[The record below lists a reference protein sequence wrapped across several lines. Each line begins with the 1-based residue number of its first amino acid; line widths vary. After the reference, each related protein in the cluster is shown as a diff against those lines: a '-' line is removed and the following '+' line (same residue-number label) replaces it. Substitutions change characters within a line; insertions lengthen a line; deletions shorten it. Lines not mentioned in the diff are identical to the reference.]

1 MEAMARSARLG
12 VEVLGPIRVVDRSGG
27 DVTPEGPLQRRL
39 LALLVLR
46 RGQVVSADA
55 AIDVLWPVR
64 PPRDPGAAL
73 QNHVFR
79 LRRGLPEGLIESVGD
94 GYRLAASGVELD
106 ADRLLALLS
115 ADEAAGVAVAELESV
130 LARWHGP
137 AYPELADVDDGR
149 AESMR
154 LDEYRLRAREL
165 RAERRLAAGDADG
178 LADLASLAE
187 EEPLRERPRA
197 LLMSALAA
205 AGRRVEALRVFDDFR
220 RLLGDELGIE
230 PSPLLAAQHA
240 ELLGSADTVWRPESR
255 LPAPVTSLIGRD
267 ALVTEVAASVE
278 GCRLLTL
285 VGPGGVGKTRLAVE
299 VGRLLREGRA
309 DRPVVVCE
317 LATAVESSA
326 VDVVAAALAIDARPG
341 VVLAERVAS
350 VLGDGDVVIVLDN
363 CEHVLD
369 PIAGL
374 AGHLL
379 AMCPNVTLLATSRER
394 LRMPGE
400 QVRLVPPLVLG
411 ADSTAVSL
419 FVERA
424 RDVTP
429 AFDPGAAELATI
441 VEIVRRLDGLPLAIE
456 LAAACLHTH
465 EVDEIAAGLDSR
477 FALLSSGHRG
487 SAHHGSLRAAV
498 AWSFE
503 LLEPSL
509 RQTFED
515 LSIFTGSFAVTDAA
529 AICALDHDSVA
540 GHLAGLAE
548 RSLVVRAPGGRYT
561 LLETLRAFAA
571 EQLAAAG
578 RAELVSERHAR
589 WFVEWAERAEGR
601 LHAPGEPALVEID
614 HAVPEL
620 QAALG
625 WLLGQHLVEQ
635 AGRLVAAVTNY
646 ALLRLR
652 PDVVAWAERVTAA
665 DPDGR
670 APNAS
675 RVWAAAAYYSWMA
688 GDLAESGARSARAVA
703 ICEREPGGVSQV
715 VATIRGNH
723 DLFEGR
729 LDAAAN
735 WYRHGVVAAGDDSAG
750 RLVAA
755 GAELL
760 ALGYADA
767 PAASALADS
776 LLVEIGEIETP
787 VAAYVWYCAG
797 EAAMGLDVERA
808 REWLGRA
815 VEMAEATN
823 ASFVRGVAGA
833 SKASIEARVGDPA
846 VAAADYRWLIPHW
859 QRAGMWSTQWTML
872 RSIALLLE
880 RLGRHR
886 DAAVLEG
893 AVRATGAGHRIFGAD
908 EAALRELGDRLR
920 VALGDDTYQA
930 ALDRGASLDGDAAI
944 DHALRA
950 L

>member
-1 MEAMARSARLG
+1 M
-12 VEVLGPIRVVDRSGG
+12 
-27 DVTPEGPLQRRL
+27 QRRL
-39 LALLVLR
+39 FALLVLR
-46 RGQVVSADA
+46 RDHVVSADA

-64 PPRDPGAAL
+64 PPREPGAAL

-79 LRRGLPEGLIESVGD
+79 LRRGLPDGLIESVGD
-94 GYRLAASGVELD
+94 GYRLAASGVALD
-106 ADRLLALLS
+106 ADRLLASLS
-115 ADEAAGVAVAELESV
+115 ADEATDVAVAEVESV
-130 LARWHGP
+130 LERWHGP

-149 AESMR
+149 AESIR
-154 LDEYRLRAREL
+154 LGEYRLRAREL
-165 RAERRLAAGDADG
+165 RAERLLIAGETDGLVSDLAA
-178 LADLASLAE
+178 LAE
-187 EEPLRERPRA
+187 QEPLRERPRA
-197 LLMSALAA
+197 LLMSALEA
-205 AGRRVEALRVFDDFR
+205 AGRRVDALRAFDDFR

-230 PSPLLAAQHA
+230 PSPALATQHA
-240 ELLGSADTVWRPESR
+240 ELLRSADSVWRLETR

-267 ALVTEVAASVE
+267 ALATEVAASVE
-278 GCRLLTL
+278 SCRLVTL

-317 LATAVESSA
+317 LAKAVEESA

-350 VLGDGDVVIVLDN
+350 VLGDSEVVVVLDN

-369 PIAGL
+369 PVAGL
-374 AGHLL
+374 VGHLL
-379 AMCPNVTLLATSRER
+379 ARCPNVTLLATSRER
-394 LRMPGE
+394 LRVPGE
-400 QVRLVPPLVLG
+400 QVRVVPPLVLG
-411 ADSTAVSL
+411 ADSPAVSL

-424 RDVTP
+424 RAVVP
-429 AFDPGAAELATI
+429 SFDPSSVELTCI

-456 LAAACLHTH
+456 LAAACLHTR
-465 EVDEIAAGLDSR
+465 EVAEIAAGLDSR
-477 FALLSSGHRG
+477 FALLSSGYRG

-503 LLEPSL
+503 LLEPRL
-509 RQTFED
+509 RQTFVD
-515 LSIFTGSFAVTDAA
+515 LSIFAGSFAVVDAA
-529 AICALDHDSVA
+529 AICALDDETVA

-548 RSLVVRAPGGRYT
+548 RSLVVRAPGGRYA

-578 RAELVSERHAR
+578 RAEPVSERHAR
-589 WFVEWAERAEGR
+589 WFVEWAERAEQR
-601 LHAPGEPALVEID
+601 LHAPDEPVLVEID

-620 QAALG
+620 QVALG
-625 WLLGQHLVEQ
+625 WLLGHHLVEH
-635 AGRLVAAVTNY
+635 AGRLVAAATNY

-652 PDVVAWAERVTAA
+652 PDVVAWAERVIAA
-665 DPDGR
+665 DPDGL

-675 RVWAAAAYYSWMA
+675 QVWAAAAYYAWMA

-703 ICEREPGGVSQV
+703 IFEREPGGLSQV

-729 LDAAAN
+729 LDAAAS
-735 WYRHGVVAAGDDSAG
+735 WYRRGVVAAGDDSAR
-750 RLVAA
+750 RLIAA

-760 ALGYADA
+760 ALGYAEA
-767 PAASALADS
+767 PGASALADS
-776 LLVEIGEIETP
+776 LLAEIGEVETP
-787 VAAYVWYCAG
+787 IAAYVWYCAG
-797 EAAMGLDVERA
+797 EAAMGFDVERA

-815 VEMAEATN
+815 VELAEATN

-859 QRAGMWSTQWTML
+859 QRAAMWSTQWTML
-872 RSIALLLE
+872 RSIAPLLE

-886 DAAVLEG
+886 DAAMLEG

-908 EAALRELGDRLR
+908 E
-920 VALGDDTYQA
+920 VALGELGERLRAVLGDDDYQA
-930 ALDRGASLDGDAAI
+930 ALDQGASLDGDAAI
-944 DHALRA
+944 EHALRA